1 VEEAGCVVDQMLA
14 GRDEGVER
22 NKKRM
27 NAGGVQCGWWMWM
40 LAWLSKED

>member
-1 VEEAGCVVDQMLA
+1 MEKAEAGFGPMLA

-27 NAGGVQCGWWMWM
+27 NEGGVQCGVVVRLLLIM
-40 LAWLSKED
+40 LAWL